1 MNRTNYLADEH
12 VAGFMDWLGRFFA
25 AGEGSLH
32 QSFRARNG
40 RGGRRIELA
49 RFCDAVA
56 EYEFDGKDL
65 ATTQPV
71 LDGISERLADRVFGR
86 TREDETTR
94 EFAVLTASLDALV
107 WGGVTVRPTIDWLST
122 RAAERELSRCIAEAT
137 EALLSDDCEALACF
151 EGDAGHR
158 SDSAATKIYALANP
172 RSTIYDN
179 RVGAAFAK
187 LVVEYLRHRGI
198 TTLPDELRFMVG
210 AGRGRRNP
218 SAGQCVFQPKETGLP
233 HARWNQRANWI
244 IGELADNAELAK
256 HLGVKPETPARRA
269 IEAGLFVMGDDVR
282 SLTVESDHVD
292 IERPIAS
299 IPEEPEPLEYAG
311 RRPARPETLPSRR
324 G

>member
-1 MNRTNYLADEH
+1 MNRLNYLGNEH
-12 VAGFMDWLGRFFA
+12 VAGFMDWLGRLFA

-40 RGGRRIELA
+40 RGGRQIELA
-49 RFCDAVA
+49 SFRDAIA
-56 EYEFDGKDL
+56 EYEFDGRDL
-65 ATTQPV
+65 AATQPL
-71 LDGISERLADRVFGR
+71 LDGIGERLADRVFGR
-86 TREDETTR
+86 TREDDTAKEL
-94 EFAVLTASLDALV
+94 AVLTASLDALV
-107 WGGVTVRPTIDWLST
+107 WGGVTVRPTIDWLSK
-122 RAAERELSRCIAEAT
+122 RAGEQELSRCIAEAT

-187 LVVEYLRHRGI
+187 LVLEYLRHRGI

-218 SAGQCVFQPKETGLP
+218 STRQCVFRPKETGLP

-244 IGELADNAELAK
+244 IGELAGNAELAK

-311 RRPARPETLPSRR
+311 RRPGRPETLPSRR